1 MTPKISLK
9 ITRANGRTSTVATT
23 RAAPPTDAM
32 LAAAEA
38 LLEFLST
45 GVMPTATVTPTALGT
60 RPALRPL
67 ALRLLDA
74 AVGEH
79 MTWEDFTESVDGCD
93 FIDDDGFGHLATATH
108 YSSIVVIPSDVTE
121 TYVRPA
127 WATHVVWYN
136 R

>member
-45 GVMPTATVTPTALGT
+45 GVMPPLPATANPDVLPV
-60 RPALRPL
+60 LRPL
-67 ALRLLDA
+67 DA
-74 AVGEH
+74 NIGEH
-79 MTWEDFTESVDGCD
+79 MTWEEFAESVKEGD
-93 FIDDDGFGHLATATH
+93 FIDDDGFGDLATATH
-108 YSSIVVIPSDVTE
+108 YSSVSINPSDITE
-121 TYVRPA
+121 AYARPA

-136 R
+136 K

>member
-45 GVMPTATVTPTALGT
+45 GVMPPPPASAPPPGL
-60 RPALRPL
+60 ALRPL
-67 ALRLLDA
+67 DA
-74 AVGEH
+74 DAGEH
-79 MTWEDFTESVDGCD
+79 MTWEEFAESVEAGD
-93 FIDDDGFGHLATATH
+93 FIDDDGFGDLATATH
-108 YSSIVVIPSDVTE
+108 YSSVSINPSDITE
-121 TYVRPA
+121 AYARPA

-136 R
+136 K